1 MRFIVQG
8 YPAYAYTGG
17 RPFDPKARA
26 LVFIHGS
33 SNDHST
39 WQWQSRYFAHHGFTV
54 LAPDLPAHG
63 RSPGTARTSVPAMA
77 DWVAELIVAAGVS
90 DAAVVGHS
98 LGALVA
104 LDLALRHR
112 VRVRSLV
119 LIGASVPMPVGEP
132 FLAAARD
139 DAPEAFDMATNW
151 SHARHVELQVSPVPG
166 ISLVGASRRLNGRTA
181 PGVQHADLNACN
193 TYSPDP
199 AALLALDLPVLVVS
213 GTRDRMTP
221 PENGRALANAIP
233 GARFASIPGAG
244 HTPMSEAPRE
254 TLAALRGFLG

>member
-17 RPFDPKARA
+17 RPFDPAGRA
-26 LVFIHGS
+26 LVFIHGAAV
-33 SNDHST
+33 DHSS

-63 RSPGTARTSVPAMA
+63 RSPGTPRTSVGALA
-77 DWVAELIVAAGVS
+77 DWVAELIVAAGVP
-90 DAAVVGHS
+90 DAAIVGHS
-98 LGALVA
+98 MGALVG
-104 LDLALRHR
+104 LELALRHR
-112 VRVRSLV
+112 ARVRSLA

-139 DAPEAFDMATNW
+139 DAPAAFDMAATW
-151 SHARHVELQVSPVPG
+151 SHARHAALQVSPVPG
-166 ISLVGASRRLNGRTA
+166 ISLVGAGRQLNGRTA

-193 TYSPDP
+193 TYSADP
-199 AALLALDLPVLVVS
+199 AALGALELPVLVIA
-213 GTRDRMTP
+213 GTRDQMTR

-233 GARFASIPGAG
+233 GAIFTTISAG